1 MKIDVSK
8 MQKAK
13 EEALQIIKAKE
24 NKEEAVV
31 EAIEVMNS
39 ALNDELVQK
48 IVEESNSKTEQ
59 ESEKDFYER
68 LGLRILSAKEKDF
81 YEKLIENPKQ
91 AIDAGQIEIFPTSVI
106 DLTLENIRTQSELLA
121 NVNMAPAGV
130 KRWLVAEETGKYSW
144 GGALSVEK
152 LKSEIQAKFKSM
164 VTEVNRLTVF
174 MILPKAIKELAL
186 PFVDKYCRAIL
197 AEQLMNGL
205 EHGVICGEGEKATE
219 PIGLFKQIGATNG
232 DGKNKNKDLN
242 TDITSFSPKSLAN
255 AKKYLSNG
263 GKRKISQILVI
274 CNPSDRALYIDPAM
288 QDRRGNMIP
297 AAKNL
302 VVAESP
308 ECPEGKA
315 GLALPKKYT
324 LAMSDV
330 KISDYDQTLADQ
342 DADLMVGGTFA
353 NGRAVDDNVCYVF
366 DPTKLEEFIDKV
378 EIVNND
384 NP

>member
-1 MKIDVSK
+1 MKINGDK

-39 ALNDELVQK
+39 ALNEELVQK

-232 DGKNKNKDLN
+232 DGKNKDKDLN

>member
-353 NGRAVDDNVCYVF
+353 NGRAVDDNVCYVI

>member
-1 MKIDVSK
+1 MKIDK
-8 MQKAK
+8 NRMQKAK
-13 EEALQIIKAKE
+13 EEALQIIKTEE
-24 NKEEAVV
+24 NKEEAVIG
-31 EAIEVMNS
+31 AIEKMNE
-39 ALNDELVQK
+39 ALNDELIQR
-48 IVEESNSKTEQ
+48 IVEEANSRTEQ
-59 ESEKDFYER
+59 ESEKDFYDR
-68 LGLRILSAKEKDF
+68 LGLRVLSAKEKEF
-81 YEKLIENPKQ
+81 YEKLVENPKQ
-91 AIDAGQIEIFPTSVI
+91 SIDAGQIDIFPTSII

-121 NVNMAPAGV
+121 NVNIAPAGV
-130 KRWLVAEETGKYSW
+130 KRWLVAEGTGKYSW
-144 GGALSVEK
+144 GGALTIDDIK
-152 LKSEIQAKFKSM
+152 GEIKAKFKAM

-186 PFVDKYCRAIL
+186 AFVDKYCRAIL

-219 PIGLFKQIGATNG
+219 PIGLFKQIEATNG
-232 DGKNKNKDLN
+232 DGKNKDKDLN
-242 TDITSFSPKSLAN
+242 RDITSFSSKSLAN
-255 AKKYLSNG
+255 AKKYLSND

-297 AAKNL
+297 AVKNL

-330 KISDYDQTLADQ
+330 KINDYDQTLADQ
-342 DADLMVGGTFA
+342 DADLMIGGTYA

-378 EIVNND
+378 EVVNND